1 LVAKVEEATRD
12 VKHQIP
18 VIGPGAEDANEART
32 IVSTRQPSIENLN
45 MGLGKKKGHVHGSKV
60 SGGHSTLI
68 DGADAVVK
76 KLGALP
82 WFESVR
88 PGVISVARGGK
99 LSVIIRRHANATHV
113 NTVKLIF
120 RTKGSVQ
127 DVYLH
132 VKDLETNLPTI
143 VSDVFRV
150 VGKELRGAV
159 VYDRT
164 VEKDADESLP

>member
-1 LVAKVEEATRD
+1 
-12 VKHQIP
+12 
-18 VIGPGAEDANEART
+18 
-32 IVSTRQPSIENLN
+32 

-76 KLGALP
+76 KLGVLS

-88 PGVISVARGGK
+88 PGIISVAKGGK
-99 LSVIIRRHANATHV
+99 LSVTIRRHANATHV

-132 VKDLETNLPTI
+132 VREMDTNLPAV
-143 VSDVFRV
+143 VSDILRV

-164 VEKDADESLP
+164 ADQAADEVGEEVRQPGSEGEDASEKRTKKKK

>member
-1 LVAKVEEATRD
+1 
-12 VKHQIP
+12 
-18 VIGPGAEDANEART
+18 
-32 IVSTRQPSIENLN
+32 
-45 MGLGKKKGHVHGSKV
+45 MGLGNKKGHVHGTNV

-68 DGADAVVK
+68 DGADAIVK
-76 KLGALP
+76 KLGVFS

-88 PGVISVARGGK
+88 PGIISVAKGGK
-99 LSVIIRRHANATHV
+99 LSVTIRRYTDPTHV

-132 VKDLETNLPTI
+132 VRELEKNLPTI
-143 VSDVFRV
+143 VSDILRV
-150 VGKELRGAV
+150 VGKELRGAL

-164 VEKDADESLP
+164 AERGLE